1 MGRTYNKPLADD
13 ELRRELESR
22 ATIFFEW
29 TSIRWQDIERQVE
42 RIGFG
47 DSYIVGT
54 TQRTGDV
61 SSRVSLKPEWRSAL

>member
-1 MGRTYNKPLADD
+1 MGPTYKKPLTDD

-22 ATIFFEW
+22 ATVCFEW

-42 RIGFG
+42 RLGFG

-54 TQRTGDV
+54 TQRKGNA
-61 SSRVSLKPEWRSAL
+61 SSRVSLKPE